1 MGSVRLITLHLCIA
15 LLSHLLYLDY
25 SYTVVTTIPD
35 SDPSSAPP
43 ASLLSEHHS
52 KKLERAMEESCRRM
66 EKFYRS
72 LVSVANWL
80 LLAFIILLLLLLVI
94 VDLYCIVL
102 LLLLLLLVIV
112 DLYCIVI
119 VVVVVVV
126 VVVVIVVVVLY
137 RVKVRKSS

>member
-94 VDLYCIVL
+94 VDLYCIV
-102 LLLLLLLVIV
+102 
-112 DLYCIVI
+112 I